1 MLDYFSPIFSS
12 FPLFAF
18 VQIRVHSWLNLSE
31 RPRNASIL
39 ADSPEVHRHKYN
51 DNKG

>member
-1 MLDYFSPIFSS
+1 MLDTFSPIFSS
-12 FPLFAF
+12 FPLFVFA
-18 VQIRVHSWLNLSE
+18 QICVNLLLNLLE

-39 ADSPEVHRHKYN
+39 TDSPEVHRHKYN